1 MNHVRNVT
9 VAALALSAAMS
20 STHGADA
27 QSVRYAPAIRRIAP
41 PTPLPASAFA
51 HDVFGEIV
59 RLYPGGFV
67 LRLRSGRALTVD
79 ASSAIA
85 SGRFSQPLFVGKIV
99 LVTGGVDSRGTVLAE
114 TVTRITRIDNTT
126 RADH

>member
-1 MNHVRNVT
+1 MHRAIRNIIPL
-9 VAALALSAAMS
+9 ALAA
-20 STHGADA
+20 STFAVGTASA
-27 QSVRYAPAIRRIAP
+27 QSVRYAPSIRRAAP
-41 PTPLPASAFA
+41 PTPLPAAAFA

-59 RLYPGGFV
+59 RLYPSGFV
-67 LRLRSGRALTVD
+67 MRLRSGRALTVD

-99 LVTGGVDSRGTVLAE
+99 LVTGGIDSRGTFLAE

-126 RADH
+126 RADR

>member
-1 MNHVRNVT
+1 MNRIRIGK
-9 VAALALSAAMS
+9 VAALALLAAMAS
-20 STHGADA
+20 VQGADA
-27 QSVRYAPAIRRIAP
+27 QSVRYAPSIRRSAP
-41 PTPLPASAFA
+41 ATPLPASAFA

-59 RLYPGGFV
+59 RLNPSGFI

-99 LVTGGVDSRGTVLAE
+99 LVTGGIDSRGTFLAQ
-114 TVTRITRIDNTT
+114 TVTRITRIDSTT

>member
-1 MNHVRNVT
+1 MHRAIRNIVPI
-9 VAALALSAAMS
+9 ALAA
-20 STHGADA
+20 STFAGGMASA
-27 QSVRYAPAIRRIAP
+27 QSVRYAPAIRRSAP

-51 HDVFGEIV
+51 HDAFGEIV
-59 RLYPGGFV
+59 RLNPTGFS
-67 LRLRSGRALTVD
+67 LRLRSGRTLTVD

-99 LVTGGVDSRGTVLAE
+99 LVTGGIDSRGTFLAE

>member
-1 MNHVRNVT
+1 MHRAIRNV
-9 VAALALSAAMS
+9 VSLALAASTLAAGTAS
-20 STHGADA
+20 A
-27 QSVRYAPAIRRIAP
+27 QSVRYAPAIRRAAP

-59 RLYPGGFV
+59 RLYPTGFA
-67 LRLRSGRALTVD
+67 LRLRSGRTLTVD

-99 LVTGGVDSRGTVLAE
+99 LVTGGIDSRGTFLAE

>member
-1 MNHVRNVT
+1 MLRAIRLIVPL
-9 VAALALSAAMS
+9 ALAA
-20 STHGADA
+20 STFAGGMASA
-27 QSVRYAPAIRRIAP
+27 QSVRYAPTIRHAAP

-59 RLYPGGFV
+59 RLYPTGFV

-99 LVTGGVDSRGTVLAE
+99 LVTGGIDSRGTFLAE
-114 TVTRITRIDNTT
+114 TVTRITRIDNAT